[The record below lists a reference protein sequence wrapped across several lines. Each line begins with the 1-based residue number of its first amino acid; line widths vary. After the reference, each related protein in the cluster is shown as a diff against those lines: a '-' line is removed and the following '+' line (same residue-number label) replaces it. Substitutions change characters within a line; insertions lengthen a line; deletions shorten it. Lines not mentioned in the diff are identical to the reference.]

1 MEEDEGVDLV
11 WFHGKDALHLSL
23 NLRFIRPDSFRPSFF
38 FFSRRLPVSLRPVD
52 YWDEDDKTK
61 DAIEA
66 ISWYRSRIKLLLP
79 PCPYSSLL
87 PSTGHHKLEISVW
100 WSSMSNWYMHRWS
113 RHDRDICNSVMIA
126 IRYRYFDLSINL
138 KESPDIWSTTS
149 TRMNWNLSG
158 ICPKFSWISDG
169 TGNFTL
175 I

>member
-1 MEEDEGVDLV
+1 MRGRLGLV
-11 WFHGKDALHLSL
+11 SWQRCASL
-23 NLRFIRPDSFRPSFF
+23 VTELAVHSTWQFSSLLLLLFPSSSSFPAPSWLLRRGRQNKRCHRSYF
-38 FFSRRLPVSLRPVD
+38 
-52 YWDEDDKTK
+52 
-61 DAIEA
+61 
-66 ISWYRSRIKLLLP
+66 SWYRSRIKLLLP

-87 PSTGHHKLEISVW
+87 PSTGHPKLEISVR